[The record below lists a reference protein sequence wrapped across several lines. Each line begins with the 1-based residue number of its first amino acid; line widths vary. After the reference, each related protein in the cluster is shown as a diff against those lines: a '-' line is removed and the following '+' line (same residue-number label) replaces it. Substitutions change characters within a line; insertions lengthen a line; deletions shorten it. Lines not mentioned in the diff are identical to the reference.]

1 MACAPRMGAS
11 NKNPGGC
18 HNVSL
23 SRLTPRCRELSL
35 RGAYCPHAISPV
47 QSICCLAVQ
56 QPHTFTDPRNAR
68 TLKFAPDLWPNRLF
82 FNTLPVNFYQPP
94 HSTLP
99 PPPLRKRC
107 RRANKSTQL
116 LIYQRFALSNPVLLS
131 KQNLRKMRPFCRFSR
146 HFRHVLAQNRR
157 RPLFTA
163 FTRTASAGA
172 ASFPPRSEAR
182 TCQWSAQS
190 STARL
195 PRCAV
200 RVCPQPARQRCR
212 MPPA

>member
-1 MACAPRMGAS
+1 MQSALFNPSAVSPS
-11 NKNPGGC
+11 N
-18 HNVSL
+18 SL
-23 SRLTPRCRELSL
+23 TLSPILAMPEHSNSRPIYGQTAYSSIRCRSIFTNPHIPLSHPL
-35 RGAYCPHAISPV
+35 PCVNGAGEP
-47 QSICCLAVQ
+47 
-56 QPHTFTDPRNAR
+56 
-68 TLKFAPDLWPNRLF
+68 
-82 FNTLPVNFYQPP
+82 
-94 HSTLP
+94 
-99 PPPLRKRC
+99 
-107 RRANKSTQL
+107 NKSTQL